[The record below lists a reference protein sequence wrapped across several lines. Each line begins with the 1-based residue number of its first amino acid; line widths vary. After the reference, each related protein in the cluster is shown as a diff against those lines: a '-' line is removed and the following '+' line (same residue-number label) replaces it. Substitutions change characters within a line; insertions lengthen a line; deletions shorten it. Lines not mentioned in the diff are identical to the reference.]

1 MYKEQRKLRMAQ
13 SELRQLKARVQDRE
27 KQIAAKEDEIAAL
40 EERMGDPVIYQD
52 PSGAAQVNQ
61 DYERLKRELEA
72 LYDEWSEL
80 SERLEGADG

>member
-1 MYKEQRKLRMAQ
+1 
-13 SELRQLKARVQDRE
+13 
-27 KQIAAKEDEIAAL
+27 
-40 EERMGDPVIYQD
+40 MGDPVIYQD

-80 SERLEGADG
+80 GERLEGADG